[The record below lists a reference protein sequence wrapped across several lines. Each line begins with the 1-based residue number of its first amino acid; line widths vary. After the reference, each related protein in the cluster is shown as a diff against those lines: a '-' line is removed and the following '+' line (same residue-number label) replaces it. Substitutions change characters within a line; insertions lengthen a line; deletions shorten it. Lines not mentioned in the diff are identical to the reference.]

1 MEPIKRFIDSV
12 TSGNLWTYIL
22 SLAKENEVPE
32 REVAR
37 LIFEKFGFLPN
48 EFMVK
53 SVLFRLKKDGYA
65 SKERFQS
72 QNAYKATEK
81 GLKELEAMKSYSSN
95 LIQKL

>member
-12 TSGNLWTYIL
+12 TNGNLWTYIL
-22 SLAKENEVPE
+22 SLGKENEIPE
-32 REVAR
+32 KEVSK

-53 SVLFRLKKDGYA
+53 NVLFRLKKDGYA

-72 QNAYKATEK
+72 QNAYKITEK
-81 GLKELEAMKSYSSN
+81 GLKELEAMKNYSAN